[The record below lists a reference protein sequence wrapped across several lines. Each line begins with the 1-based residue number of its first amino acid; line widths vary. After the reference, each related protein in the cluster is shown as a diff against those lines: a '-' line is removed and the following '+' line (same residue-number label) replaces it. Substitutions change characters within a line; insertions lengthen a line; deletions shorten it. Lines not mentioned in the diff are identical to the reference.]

1 MRKIAVLITAGVFA
15 LAYTGAALA
24 TPNGPEG
31 PGNCTFDKGVTTC
44 SYVGQPVATGT
55 STSAPDARTGCTTT
69 TSTYTTT
76 TTYTSHHGT
85 YNSQG
90 EEVTAPQPTSTTST
104 SSSTSC
110 PPHGSVALNAG
121 HSQGCS
127 GAGQTGPLIGTVYYY
142 ESGPDVI
149 LHVELTNAN
158 PSSGYYFAQ
167 KCVAVLHTG
176 VTSSSGAD
184 SFDVTLPGAAGATE
198 NFDYFDGTV
207 YAMTNSVTL

>member
-1 MRKIAVLITAGVFA
+1 M
-15 LAYTGAALA
+15 
-24 TPNGPEG
+24 
-31 PGNCTFDKGVTTC
+31 
-44 SYVGQPVATGT
+44 
-55 STSAPDARTGCTTT
+55 
-69 TSTYTTT
+69 
-76 TTYTSHHGT
+76 
-85 YNSQG
+85 
-90 EEVTAPQPTSTTST
+90 
-104 SSSTSC
+104 
-110 PPHGSVALNAG
+110 
-121 HSQGCS
+121 
-127 GAGQTGPLIGTVYYY
+127 IGTVYYY

>member
-1 MRKIAVLITAGVFA
+1 M
-15 LAYTGAALA
+15 
-24 TPNGPEG
+24 
-31 PGNCTFDKGVTTC
+31 
-44 SYVGQPVATGT
+44 
-55 STSAPDARTGCTTT
+55 
-69 TSTYTTT
+69 
-76 TTYTSHHGT
+76 
-85 YNSQG
+85 
-90 EEVTAPQPTSTTST
+90 
-104 SSSTSC
+104 
-110 PPHGSVALNAG
+110 ALNAG